1 MWIVTAVIAYFLG
14 AIPFGF
20 IVGKMKGIDIRQ
32 HGSGNIGFT
41 NTWRTLGIGPGLVVL
56 LCDGWKGWMS
66 AFIGFQLAGEAG
78 VLIGGLVAILGHSF
92 SCFINFKG
100 GKGIATG
107 GGVLLFMSPVTL
119 AILLA
124 EVALVCAVTRY
135 MSLASILAAWLAPM
149 ILAVNKV
156 ENFNRLDDIYEY
168 YQLGL
173 GEPYPISASHGMNT
187 GDLLDRLMELL
198 DDFEDDDYEPD
209 VIKIAVVGR
218 PNVGK
223 SSLTNAI
230 LGQERSIVS
239 NIPGTTRDAID
250 TPFERNGQRYVI
262 VDTAGMRRKS
272 KVAETTTER
281 YSVIR
286 SLRAVDRCDAVLMV
300 INAEE
305 GLIEQ
310 DKKIAGYAHEQ
321 GKAII
326 LVVNKW
332 DLIEKDDKTS
342 AVMEKKIRSELLFLQ
357 YAPMIFVSAQTKQRV
372 SKILDMVNYAVEQN
386 SMRISTSVLNEIIRD
401 AVQLNPPPSDKG
413 KRLKILYATQS
424 GVKPPTFVLFVNE
437 PEIMHFS
444 YERFLENKIRENFG
458 FEGTPIRFV
467 VKKRSSEE

>member
-1 MWIVTAVIAYFLG
+1 MKPVVA
-14 AIPFGF
+14 
-20 IVGKMKGIDIRQ
+20 IVGRPNVGKSTLFNRLTRTHLAIIEDYPGVTRDRLYQDAEWNNRVFTLIDTGGIEVNSEDTILSKVRKQAQVAMEEADVIVFMCDI
-32 HGSGNIGFT
+32 
-41 NTWRTLGIGPGLVVL
+41 
-56 LCDGWKGWMS
+56 K
-66 AFIGFQLAGEAG
+66 AG
-78 VLIGGLVAILGHSF
+78 VTIEDME
-92 SCFINFKG
+92 
-100 GKGIATG
+100 IAQMLRRTKK
-107 GGVLLFMSPVTL
+107 
-119 AILLA
+119 
-124 EVALVCAVTRY
+124 EV
-135 MSLASILAAWLAPM
+135 

-156 ENFNRLDDIYEY
+156 ENFENTDDLYEF

-198 DDFEDDDYEPD
+198 EQFDGDDYEPD
-209 VIKIAVVGR
+209 IIKIAVVGR

-250 TPFERNGQRYVI
+250 TSFERNGQRYVI
-262 VDTAGMRRKS
+262 IDTAGMRRKS

-286 SLRAVDRCDAVLMV
+286 SLRAIDRSDAVLMV

-310 DKKIAGYAHEQ
+310 DKKIVGYAHEQ

-332 DLIEKDDKTS
+332 DLIAKDDKTAS
-342 AVMEKKIRSELLFLQ
+342 VMEKKIRSELLFLQ

-372 SKILDMVNYAVEQN
+372 TRILDLVNGAVEQN
-386 SMRISTSVLNEIIRD
+386 AMRVHTSILNEIVRD
-401 AVQLNPPPSDKG
+401 AMQLNPPPSDKG
-413 KRLKILYATQS
+413 KRLKIYYVTQS
-424 GVKPPTFVLFVNE
+424 GVKPPTFVFFVNE
-437 PEIMHFS
+437 PELMHFS

-458 FEGTPIRFV
+458 FEGTPIRIV
-467 VKKRSSEE
+467 VKKRSEE

>member
-1 MWIVTAVIAYFLG
+1 MKPIVA
-14 AIPFGF
+14 
-20 IVGKMKGIDIRQ
+20 IVGRPNVGKSTLFNRLTRTHMAIVEDYPGVTRDRLYQDAEWNNQKFTLIDTGGIEVNSEDTILSRVRKQAQMAMEEADVIIFMCDI
-32 HGSGNIGFT
+32 
-41 NTWRTLGIGPGLVVL
+41 
-56 LCDGWKGWMS
+56 K
-66 AFIGFQLAGEAG
+66 AG
-78 VLIGGLVAILGHSF
+78 VTSEDME
-92 SCFINFKG
+92 
-100 GKGIATG
+100 IAQMLRRTKKE
-107 GGVLLFMSPVTL
+107 VL
-119 AILLA
+119 
-124 EVALVCAVTRY
+124 
-135 MSLASILAAWLAPM
+135 
-149 ILAVNKV
+149 LAVNKV
-156 ENFNRLDDIYEY
+156 ENFDRLDDIYEF

-173 GEPYPISASHGMNT
+173 GEIYPISASHGMNT
-187 GDLLDRLMELL
+187 GDLLDKLVEVVGKF
-198 DDFEDDDYEPD
+198 DDEEYEPD

-250 TPFERNGQRYVI
+250 TPFERNGQQYVI
-262 VDTAGMRRKS
+262 IDTAGMRRKS

-286 SLRAVDRCDAVLMV
+286 SLRAVDRSDAVLMV

-310 DKKIAGYAHEQ
+310 DKKIVGYAHEQ

-342 AVMEKKIRSELLFLQ
+342 SRMEKEIRSELLFLQ
-357 YAPMIFVSAQTKQRV
+357 YAPMVFVSAQTKQRV
-372 SKILDMVNYAVEQN
+372 NKILDMINFAVEQN
-386 SMRISTSVLNEIIRD
+386 STRISTSVLNEIVRD

-413 KRLKILYATQS
+413 KRLKIFYATQS
-424 GVKPPTFVLFVNE
+424 DVKPPTFVFFVND

-467 VKKRSSEE
+467 VKKRSEE

>member
-1 MWIVTAVIAYFLG
+1 MKPVVA
-14 AIPFGF
+14 
-20 IVGKMKGIDIRQ
+20 IVGRPNVGKSTLFNRLTRTHLAIIEDYPGVTRDRLYQDAEWNNRVFTLIDTGGIEVNSEDTILSKVRKQAQVAMEEADVIVFMCDI
-32 HGSGNIGFT
+32 
-41 NTWRTLGIGPGLVVL
+41 
-56 LCDGWKGWMS
+56 K
-66 AFIGFQLAGEAG
+66 AG
-78 VLIGGLVAILGHSF
+78 VTIEDME
-92 SCFINFKG
+92 
-100 GKGIATG
+100 IAQMLRRTKK
-107 GGVLLFMSPVTL
+107 
-119 AILLA
+119 
-124 EVALVCAVTRY
+124 EV
-135 MSLASILAAWLAPM
+135 

-156 ENFNRLDDIYEY
+156 ENFENTDDLYEF

-198 DDFEDDDYEPD
+198 EQFDGYDYEPD
-209 VIKIAVVGR
+209 IIKIAVVGR

-250 TPFERNGQRYVI
+250 TSFERNGQRYVI
-262 VDTAGMRRKS
+262 IDTAGMRRKS

-286 SLRAVDRCDAVLMV
+286 SLRAIDRSDAVLMV

-310 DKKIAGYAHEQ
+310 DKKIVGYAHEQ

-332 DLIEKDDKTS
+332 DLIAKDDKTAS
-342 AVMEKKIRSELLFLQ
+342 VMEKKIRSELLFLQ
-357 YAPMIFVSAQTKQRV
+357 YAPMIFVSAETKQRV
-372 SKILDMVNYAVEQN
+372 TRILDLVNGAVEQN
-386 SMRISTSVLNEIIRD
+386 AMRVHTSILNEIVRD
-401 AVQLNPPPSDKG
+401 AMQLNPPPSDKG
-413 KRLKILYATQS
+413 KRLKIYYVTQS
-424 GVKPPTFVLFVNE
+424 GVKPPTFVFFVNE
-437 PEIMHFS
+437 PELMHFS

-458 FEGTPIRFV
+458 FEGTPIRIV
-467 VKKRSSEE
+467 VKKRSEE

>member
-1 MWIVTAVIAYFLG
+1 MGKPIVA
-14 AIPFGF
+14 
-20 IVGKMKGIDIRQ
+20 IVGRPNVGKSTLFNRLTRTHLAIVEDYPGVTRDRLYQDAEWNNQTFTLIDTGGIEVSSEDTILSRVRKQAQVVMEEADVIVFMCDI
-32 HGSGNIGFT
+32 
-41 NTWRTLGIGPGLVVL
+41 
-56 LCDGWKGWMS
+56 K
-66 AFIGFQLAGEAG
+66 AG
-78 VLIGGLVAILGHSF
+78 VT
-92 SCFINFKG
+92 NEDME
-100 GKGIATG
+100 IAQMLRRTKKD
-107 GGVLLFMSPVTL
+107 VL
-119 AILLA
+119 
-124 EVALVCAVTRY
+124 
-135 MSLASILAAWLAPM
+135 
-149 ILAVNKV
+149 LAVNKV
-156 ENFNRLDDIYEY
+156 ENFDKLDDIYEF

-187 GDLLDRLMELL
+187 GDLLDHLVELL
-198 DDFEDDDYEPD
+198 GQYEGEDYEPD

-262 VDTAGMRRKS
+262 IDTAGMRRKS
-272 KVAETTTER
+272 KVQESTTER

-286 SLRAVDRCDAVLMV
+286 SLRAVDRSDAVLMV

-310 DKKIAGYAHEQ
+310 DKKIVGYAHEQ
-321 GKAII
+321 GKAVI

-332 DLIEKDDKTS
+332 DLIEKDDKTA

-372 SKILDMVNYAVEQN
+372 NRILDLINFAVEQN
-386 SMRISTSVLNEIIRD
+386 AMRIGTSVLNEIIRD

-424 GVKPPTFVLFVNE
+424 SVKPPTFVLFVND
-437 PEIMHFS
+437 PELMHFS

-467 VKKRSSEE
+467 VKKRSEE

>member
-1 MWIVTAVIAYFLG
+1 MKPVVA
-14 AIPFGF
+14 
-20 IVGKMKGIDIRQ
+20 IVGRPNVGKSTLFNRLTRTHLAIVEDYPGVTRDRLYQDAEWNNQTFTLIDTGGIEVSSEDTILSRVRKQAQVVMEEADVIVFMCDI
-32 HGSGNIGFT
+32 
-41 NTWRTLGIGPGLVVL
+41 
-56 LCDGWKGWMS
+56 K
-66 AFIGFQLAGEAG
+66 AG
-78 VLIGGLVAILGHSF
+78 VT
-92 SCFINFKG
+92 NEDME
-100 GKGIATG
+100 IAQMLRRTKKD
-107 GGVLLFMSPVTL
+107 VL
-119 AILLA
+119 
-124 EVALVCAVTRY
+124 
-135 MSLASILAAWLAPM
+135 
-149 ILAVNKV
+149 LAVNKV
-156 ENFNRLDDIYEY
+156 ENFDKLDDIYEF

-187 GDLLDRLMELL
+187 GDLLDHLVELL
-198 DDFEDDDYEPD
+198 GQYEGEDYEPD

-262 VDTAGMRRKS
+262 IDTAGMRRKS
-272 KVAETTTER
+272 KVQESTTER

-286 SLRAVDRCDAVLMV
+286 SLRAVDRSDAVLMV

-310 DKKIAGYAHEQ
+310 DKKIVGYAHEQ
-321 GKAII
+321 GKAVI

-332 DLIEKDDKTS
+332 DLIEKDDKTA

-372 SKILDMVNYAVEQN
+372 NRILDLINFAVEQN
-386 SMRISTSVLNEIIRD
+386 AMRIGTSVLNEIIRD

-424 GVKPPTFVLFVNE
+424 SVKPPTFVLFVND
-437 PEIMHFS
+437 PELMHFS

-467 VKKRSSEE
+467 VKKRSEE

>member
-1 MWIVTAVIAYFLG
+1 MKPIVA
-14 AIPFGF
+14 
-20 IVGKMKGIDIRQ
+20 IVGRPNVGKSTLFNRFTRTHLAIIEDFPGVTRDRLYQDAEWNNRTFTLIDTGGIEVSSEDTILSKVRKQAQVAMEEADI
-32 HGSGNIGFT
+32 IIFM
-41 NTWRTLGIGPGLVVL
+41 
-56 LCDGWKGWMS
+56 CDNK
-66 AFIGFQLAGEAG
+66 AG
-78 VLIGGLVAILGHSF
+78 VTSEDME
-92 SCFINFKG
+92 
-100 GKGIATG
+100 IAQMLRRTKKE
-107 GGVLLFMSPVTL
+107 VL
-119 AILLA
+119 
-124 EVALVCAVTRY
+124 
-135 MSLASILAAWLAPM
+135 
-149 ILAVNKV
+149 LAVNKV
-156 ENFNRLDDIYEY
+156 ENFNKLDDIYEF

-187 GDLLDRLMELL
+187 GDLLDQLVSLL
-198 DDFEDDDYEPD
+198 DQFEDDDYEPD
-209 VIKIAVVGR
+209 IIKIAVVGR

-239 NIPGTTRDAID
+239 DIPGTTRDAID

-262 VDTAGMRRKS
+262 IDTAGMRRKS
-272 KVAETTTER
+272 KVLESTER

-286 SLRAVDRCDAVLMV
+286 SLRAIDRSDAVLMV

-310 DKKIAGYAHEQ
+310 DKKIVGYAHEQ
-321 GKAII
+321 GKAVI

-342 AVMEKKIRSELLFLQ
+342 ATMEKKFRSELLFLQ
-357 YAPMIFVSAQTKQRV
+357 YAPMIFVSAVTKQRV
-372 SKILDMVNYAVEQN
+372 NKIFDLLNFAVEQN
-386 SMRISTSVLNEIIRD
+386 ALRISTSVLNEVIRD

-424 GVKPPTFVLFVNE
+424 SVKPPTFVLFVND

-467 VKKRSSEE
+467 VKKRSEE

>member
-1 MWIVTAVIAYFLG
+1 MKPIVA
-14 AIPFGF
+14 
-20 IVGKMKGIDIRQ
+20 IVGRPNVGKSTLFNRLTRTRLAIIEDYPGVTRDRLYQDAEWNNRTFTLIDTGGIEVNSEDTILSKVRKQ
-32 HGSGNIGFT
+32 AQVAMEEADVIVF
-41 NTWRTLGIGPGLVVL
+41 
-56 LCDGWKGWMS
+56 LCDSK
-66 AFIGFQLAGEAG
+66 AG
-78 VLIGGLVAILGHSF
+78 VTIEDME
-92 SCFINFKG
+92 
-100 GKGIATG
+100 IAQMLRRTKK
-107 GGVLLFMSPVTL
+107 
-119 AILLA
+119 
-124 EVALVCAVTRY
+124 EV
-135 MSLASILAAWLAPM
+135 

-156 ENFNRLDDIYEY
+156 ENFDKLDDIYEF

-187 GDLLDRLMELL
+187 GDLLDRLVELL
-198 DDFEDDDYEPD
+198 DQFEEEDYEPD

-262 VDTAGMRRKS
+262 IDTAGMRRKS

-286 SLRAVDRCDAVLMV
+286 SLRAVDRSDAVLMV

-310 DKKIAGYAHEQ
+310 DKKIVGYAHEQ
-321 GKAII
+321 GKAVI

-332 DLIEKDDKTS
+332 DLVEKNDKTA
-342 AVMEKKIRSELLFLQ
+342 AVMEKTIRSELLFLQ
-357 YAPMIFVSAQTKQRV
+357 YAPMIFVSAETKQRV
-372 SKILDMVNYAVEQN
+372 SRILDMVNFAVEQN
-386 SMRISTSVLNEIIRD
+386 ALRISTSVLNEVIRD

-424 GVKPPTFVLFVNE
+424 SVKPPTFVLFVND
-437 PEIMHFS
+437 PELMHFS
-444 YERFLENKIRENFG
+444 YERFLENKIRESFD
-458 FEGTPIRFV
+458 FEGTPLRFV
-467 VKKRSSEE
+467 VKKRSEE

>member
-1 MWIVTAVIAYFLG
+1 MKPVVA
-14 AIPFGF
+14 
-20 IVGKMKGIDIRQ
+20 IVGRPNVGKSTLFNRLTRSHLAIIEDYPGVTRDRLYQDAEWNNHRFTLIDTGGIEVNSEDTIL
-32 HGSGNIGFT
+32 SKV
-41 NTWRTLGIGPGLVVL
+41 RTQAQIAMDEADVILF
-56 LCDGWKGWMS
+56 LCDMK
-66 AFIGFQLAGEAG
+66 AG
-78 VLIGGLVAILGHSF
+78 VTVEDME
-92 SCFINFKG
+92 
-100 GKGIATG
+100 IAQMLRRTKK
-107 GGVLLFMSPVTL
+107 
-119 AILLA
+119 
-124 EVALVCAVTRY
+124 EV
-135 MSLASILAAWLAPM
+135 

-156 ENFNRLDDIYEY
+156 DDFSKLDDIYDF

-173 GEPYPISASHGMNT
+173 GEPFPISASHGMNT
-187 GDLLDRLMELL
+187 GDMLDQLIELL
-198 DDFEDDDYEPD
+198 GQFEDDDYEPD

-230 LGQERSIVS
+230 LGQERAIVS
-239 NIPGTTRDAID
+239 NIPGTTRDALD

-262 VDTAGMRRKS
+262 IDTAGMRRKS

-286 SLRAVDRCDAVLMV
+286 SLRAVDRSDAVLMV

-310 DKKIAGYAHEQ
+310 DKKIVGYAHEQ
-321 GKAII
+321 GKAVI
-326 LVVNKW
+326 LIVNKW
-332 DLIEKDDKTS
+332 DLIEKDDKTA

-372 SKILDMVNYAVEQN
+372 SKILDLVNFAVEQN
-386 SMRISTSVLNEIIRD
+386 SLRISTSVLNEVIRD

-424 GVKPPTFVLFVNE
+424 GVKPPTFVLFVND

-467 VKKRSSEE
+467 IKKRSEE